1 MNNSY
6 PVFKMEQVS
15 KSYQSSEG
23 NLVKALSEVSME
35 VSRGDCVVIVGPS
48 GSGKSTL
55 LHVMAGI
62 EPPDSGEVYLNNK
75 SLYAMS
81 SGALTR
87 FRNRSVGMIFQN
99 YQLMADLSAIENVM
113 LPSIIKSPFSKKKI
127 ILRAELLLDSIGLL
141 DRRKHYPG
149 ELSGGEAQRVG
160 IARALMNDP
169 DILLCDEPTG
179 NLDRENS
186 KIIAQQLKK
195 LSDKWEKTVLIV
207 THDDKITSIASQS
220 FCLTDGMIE
229 K

>member
-1 MNNSY
+1 
-6 PVFKMEQVS
+6 
-15 KSYQSSEG
+15 
-23 NLVKALSEVSME
+23 
-35 VSRGDCVVIVGPS
+35 
-48 GSGKSTL
+48 
-55 LHVMAGI
+55 
-62 EPPDSGEVYLNNK
+62 
-75 SLYAMS
+75 MS